1 MSTTGQA
8 PSPTLSH
15 STVALDHTGDRIAF
29 NALDLTPG
37 TSGLMASVPY
47 LRDERVQSVPITAYC
62 TAKTN
67 TLGCAPR
74 MSTAGICS
82 FTYPTAF
89 FVTCSRQR
97 SHQIGQMIWSTTQ
110 QATPFQ
116 GGFLCVG
123 WPLQRTPVQA
133 SLGASSANDCTGGYS
148 FLFSAQYAAANGL
161 GPGSTVYAQY
171 WSRDPSASNPGNCNL
186 SNAIAFTWAP

>member
-1 MSTTGQA
+1 LHGARA
-8 PSPTLSH
+8 PWTDRGLPP
-15 STVALDHTGDRIAF
+15 AL
-29 NALDLTPG
+29 
-37 TSGLMASVPY
+37 
-47 LRDERVQSVPITAYC
+47 
-62 TAKTN
+62 
-67 TLGCAPR
+67 
-74 MSTAGICS
+74 
-82 FTYPTAF
+82 
-89 FVTCSRQR
+89 QR
-97 SHQIGQMIWSTTQ
+97 SHQIGQLIWSTAQ
-110 QATPFQ
+110 QSTPFQ

-171 WSRDPSASNPGNCNL
+171 WSRDPSASNPGNRNL